1 MSADTEISNLL
12 SHATTATSSL
22 ASQSAAL
29 VDAAT
34 AAIAKT
40 VTMPTWNPNFG
51 TSIGVDYGESGVPG
65 FAGAPWT
72 PSFEIPQD
80 PPTAFPA
87 WPILTFAEAP
97 DTQDLD
103 TVTDRIEVE
112 FPDLTLPSFTG
123 YRTVGELAA
132 FAKSA
137 PIVDTGV
144 NLPDSP
150 DGETA
155 FAPTLLSP
163 RTIDASISIDVSAP
177 DLLPVTTS
185 FSTAGLSTVYST
197 ALSQFRGS
205 IEGDINPLLASVSAW
220 SDDVLTGVLP
230 AALDALLA
238 RMTTPEAPVLA
249 AGAHAALTASLSRR
263 LTEERTRVE
272 AIVADDR
279 SGWDLPTAVRLAMAA
294 TLEQV
299 RQTQFQKTQAG
310 FYTKTIELALALFE
324 VYGSLLAG
332 LSGGVAKLYE
342 KAIELLLDT
351 HRQSLAAAKQTVES
365 LLKLHDLVYVK
376 AQELNLDVAEAKLQV
391 AEQQL
396 TAALVAFEVAKLQ
409 LEAEEAK
416 QEVDSIA
423 IRILRANVQ
432 KADSDAKLFATQVS
446 SVRAELDAIKLPG
459 DVFKMQVQAFSSR
472 IDAHQA
478 QVECRVA
485 EIDGDAAKMEGKLL
499 AVKEYESRATAFEKT
514 IAAKSQISQSQAERN
529 AAVLAEFE
537 ARVKGV
543 LAPLEQTALTDQYE
557 LQKYS
562 VLADNVLTDAR
573 IAEKNARARLQFAIN
588 KQDAIREAFRFSQE
602 RAIDLMK
609 SELARVEA
617 IASANETGAG
627 IMASMAT
634 SAMSSANAIAH
645 TIITE
650 SA

>member
-1 MSADTEISNLL
+1 MSADTEVANLL
-12 SHATTATSSL
+12 SHATAATISL

-29 VDAAT
+29 VGAAT
-34 AAIAKT
+34 AAIDK
-40 VTMPTWNPNFG
+40 PIEIPRWNH
-51 TSIGVDYGESGVPG
+51 SLWSSYGK
-65 FAGAPWT
+65 WT
-72 PSFEIPQD
+72 PRFETPQD

-97 DTQDLD
+97 DTQDID

-132 FAKSA
+132 FSKSA
-137 PIVDTGV
+137 PIVDKGV

-155 FAPTLLSP
+155 FAPNLLSP
-163 RTIDASISIDVSAP
+163 HAIDASISINVPAP
-177 DLLPVTTS
+177 NLLPVTTS
-185 FSTAGLSTVYST
+185 FSTARLSTVYST

-249 AGAHAALTASLSRR
+249 AGAHATLTASLSRR

-279 SGWDLPTAVRLAMAA
+279 SGWDLPAAVRLAMAA

-299 RQTQFQKTQAG
+299 RQTQFQTTQAG
-310 FYTKTIELALALFE
+310 CYTKTIELAPALFE

-351 HRQSLAAAKQTVES
+351 HRQTLAAAKQTVES

-409 LEAEEAK
+409 LEVEEAK

-459 DVFKMQVQAFSSR
+459 DVFKMQVQAFAAR

-478 QVECRVA
+478 QVECN
-485 EIDGDAAKMEGKLL
+485 
-499 AVKEYESRATAFEKT
+499 T
-514 IAAKSQISQSQAERN
+514 
-529 AAVLAEFE
+529 AVLAEFD

-543 LAPLEQTALTDQYE
+543 LAPLKQTALTDQYE

-562 VLADNVLTDAR
+562 VLADNVLTDA
-573 IAEKNARARLQFAIN
+573 
-588 KQDAIREAFRFSQE
+588 S
-602 RAIDLMK
+602 
-609 SELARVEA
+609 
-617 IASANETGAG
+617 
-627 IMASMAT
+627 
-634 SAMSSANAIAH
+634 
-645 TIITE
+645 
-650 SA
+650 

>member
-1 MSADTEISNLL
+1 MSADTEIANLL
-12 SHATTATSSL
+12 NHAATATSSL

-40 VTMPTWNPNFG
+40 IEIPTWNPHFG
-51 TSIGVDYGESGVPG
+51 TSIGVDYGDSGIPG
-65 FAGAPWT
+65 FAGAPWA

-87 WPILTFAEAP
+87 WPLMTFAEAP

-103 TVTDRIEVE
+103 TVIDHIEVE
-112 FPDLTLPSFTG
+112 FPDLALPSFTD

-132 FAKSA
+132 FTNSVPAVETS
-137 PIVDTGV
+137 VDV
-144 NLPDSP
+144 PDAP
-150 DGETA
+150 DGEAA
-155 FAPTLLSP
+155 FTPTLLNPHAIDDSI
-163 RTIDASISIDVSAP
+163 TIAVPAP
-177 DLLPVTTS
+177 DLLPVTTT
-185 FSTAGLSTVYST
+185 FSTAGLSDTYST
-197 ALSQFRGS
+197 ALAQFRGS
-205 IEGDINPLLASVSAW
+205 IEGDINSLMESVSAW
-220 SDDVLTGVLP
+220 SVDVLTGVLP
-230 AALDALLA
+230 ATMGALLA
-238 RMTTPEAPVLA
+238 RMTTPTA
-249 AGAHAALTASLSRR
+249 AALASAAHDALIARLNRR
-263 LTEERTRVE
+263 LSTERTRVE
-272 AIVADDR
+272 TLVAEDR
-279 SGWDLPTAVRLAMAA
+279 SGWDLPVAVRLAMAA
-294 TLEQV
+294 TVEQV

-324 VYGSLLAG
+324 VYGPLLAG
-332 LSGGVAKLYE
+332 LSEGVAKLYG

-365 LLKLHDLVYVK
+365 LLKLHDLLYVK
-376 AQELNLDVAEAKLQV
+376 AQELNLDIAEAKLQV

-409 LEAEEAK
+409 LEIEEAK

-423 IRILRANVQ
+423 VRILRANVQ
-432 KADSDAKLFATQVS
+432 QADTDAKLFATRVS
-446 SVRAELDAIKLPG
+446 TVRAELDAIKLPG
-459 DVFKMQVQAFSSR
+459 DLFKMQVQAFAAR

-485 EIDGDAAKMEGKLL
+485 EIEGDAAKLEGKLL
-499 AVKEYESRATAFEKT
+499 AVKEFEERVNAFEKT
-514 IAAKSQISQSQAERN
+514 IVAKSQIGQAQAERN

-573 IAEKNARARLQFAIN
+573 IAEKNARARLEFATK

-609 SELARVEA
+609 SELSRVEA
-617 IASANETGAG
+617 IASANEAGAG

-634 SAMSSANAIAH
+634 SAMSSANAVAH
-645 TIITE
+645 TIISET
-650 SA
+650 A

>member
-1 MSADTEISNLL
+1 MSADTEIANLL

-29 VDAAT
+29 VAAAT
-34 AAIAKT
+34 AAIAKP
-40 VTMPTWNPNFG
+40 VTIPTLNP
-51 TSIGVDYGESGVPG
+51 SGVDYGDSGIPG
-65 FAGAPWT
+65 FAGAPWN
-72 PSFEIPQD
+72 PNFEISDDQ
-80 PPTAFPA
+80 PTAFPE

-103 TVTDRIEVE
+103 TVTDRIKVK
-112 FPDLTLPSFTG
+112 FPDLFLPSFTG

-132 FAKSA
+132 FTKSA
-137 PIVDTGV
+137 PTAHTSVDV
-144 NLPDSP
+144 PDSP
-150 DGETA
+150 DVETA

-163 RTIDASISIDVSAP
+163 HTIDASITIAVPAP
-177 DLLPVTTS
+177 DLLPVTTT
-185 FSTAGLSTVYST
+185 FSTAWLSTAYST
-197 ALSQFRGS
+197 ALAQFRGR
-205 IEGDINPLLASVSAW
+205 IEGDINPLVENVTAW
-220 SDDVLTGVLP
+220 ADDVLTGVLP
-230 AALDALLA
+230 AAMDALLA
-238 RMTTPEAPVLA
+238 RMTTPTASVLA
-249 AGAHAALTASLSRR
+249 TTAHDALISRLQER
-263 LTEERTRVE
+263 LTTERARVE
-272 AIVADDR
+272 ALVATDR
-279 SGWDLPTAVRLAMAA
+279 SGWDLPAAVRLAMAA

-396 TAALVAFEVAKLQ
+396 TAALVSFEVAKLQ
-409 LEAEEAK
+409 LEVEEAK

-446 SVRAELDAIKLPG
+446 FVRAELDAIKLPG
-459 DVFKMQVQAFSSR
+459 DIFKMQVQAFSSR

-485 EIDGDAAKMEGKLL
+485 EIDSDTAKLEGKLL

-514 IAAKSQISQSQAERN
+514 IAAKSQISQAQAERN
-529 AAVLAEFE
+529 AEVLAEFK

-562 VLADNVLTDAR
+562 VLADDVLTDAR

-602 RAIDLMK
+602 RAIDLMNA
-609 SELARVEA
+609 ELKRVEA